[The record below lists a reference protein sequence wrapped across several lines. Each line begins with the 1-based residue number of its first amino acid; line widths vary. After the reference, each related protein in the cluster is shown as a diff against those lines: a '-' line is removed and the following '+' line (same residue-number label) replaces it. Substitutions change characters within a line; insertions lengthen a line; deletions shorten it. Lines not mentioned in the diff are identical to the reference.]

1 MAKSSKP
8 KTERRQ
14 IDGNKVNTKLKSRN
28 PVIPFD
34 SLQIYMGLPH
44 TIDLEGIKGKITV
57 YSPTMGQVIKL
68 GFNKFYSGIN
78 PFISNTTMYRL
89 PLWEMGV
96 DWNDLSDF
104 DLFCLLIQ
112 SGLDKEVTDLFFD
125 KDIDWSKFQLVA
137 KYDEDGNAQRALYNE
152 DSDIEINEE
161 VYFHLSQYI
170 RKVVM
175 RDPEEKITN
184 DPNLKLAFIMK
195 DKRHKANME
204 IKAKSGEDESGL
216 TIQTLISTCVNHPGF
231 KYKKSE
237 IMEIGIN
244 EFFDSVKRL
253 QVYESAIASLHG
265 AMGGMIDSKKL
276 PKDAMNIFRE
286 IHE

>member
-14 IDGNKVNTKLKSRN
+14 IDGKKIDSKLKSRN
-28 PVIPFD
+28 PVIKFD
-34 SLQIYMGLPH
+34 GLQIYMGLPH
-44 TIDLEGIKGKITV
+44 TIDLEGINGKITV
-57 YSPTMGQVIKL
+57 YSPTMGQAIQI
-68 GFNKFYSGIN
+68 GFDRFYGGVN
-78 PFISNTTMYRL
+78 PFIANTTMYRL

-96 DWNDLSDF
+96 DWNEIADF
-104 DLFCLLIQ
+104 DLFCILLQ

-125 KDIDWSKFQLVA
+125 KDIDWTKFQLVA
-137 KYDEDGNAQRALYNE
+137 KYDEDGNAKKSLYNE
-152 DSDIEINEE
+152 ESDIEIDEN

-175 RDPEEKITN
+175 REPEEKITT
-184 DPNLKLAFIMK
+184 DAGMKQAFIMK

-204 IKAKSGEDESGL
+204 AMAESGEESGMS
-216 TIQTLISTCVNHPGF
+216 IQTLISTCVNHPGF

-253 QVYESAIASLHG
+253 QIYESAVASLHG
-265 AMGGMIDSKKL
+265 AMGGMIDSSKL
-276 PKDAMNIFRE
+276 PKDSMNIFRE